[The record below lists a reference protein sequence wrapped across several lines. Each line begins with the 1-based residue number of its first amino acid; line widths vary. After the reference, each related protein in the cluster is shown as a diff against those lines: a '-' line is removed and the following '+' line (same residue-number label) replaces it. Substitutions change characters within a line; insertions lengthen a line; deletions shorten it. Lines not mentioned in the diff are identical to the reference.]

1 MKPIIIILLLP
12 LFSCVNT
19 KQVATAQEPTNL
31 QVTSD
36 QANDVVVIEDKSN
49 IQITITHY
57 TPYCGGAAPTQEMLD
72 NRNHPMSNTSYNL
85 INLDTKEKTK
95 VTTDALGVL
104 HLDLGIGNYAIQ
116 ELFKDCSF
124 EEFKKQNITSSGMYQ
139 QDLGSDCYEQ
149 WWKSYLGEFNVISMD
164 EKQHLNMSE
173 SESCFTGNN
182 PCLMYTG
189 PYPP

>member
-19 KQVATAQEPTNL
+19 KQVATAQKPTNL

-164 EKQHLNMSE
+164 EKKHLNMSE